1 MYEKKN
7 RTLLVVLAVITVVL
21 ALAVGAMYL
30 TLQKLQARLS
40 EQSPEASV
48 PTRED
53 VLSNPAVATMT
64 LSATGDILLA
74 QPILDYCMMEDES
87 YNFTHIF
94 RYLAPYSRAA
104 GISAINLVTT
114 LGGEKSGG
122 YTGLPK
128 YNSPDSIV
136 KALADAGFDAVLTA
150 NSHCYEDGLKGVK
163 RTAEVLRRSY
173 LFPIGTTYDKDK
185 PTWKVLESNG
195 IRVGLMC
202 YTFESDDSY
211 PAMPSINGQLF
222 DRESIAYVDT
232 FSSDNHDS
240 FLIEAEERLA
250 LMKQAGAEVSVIFM
264 HWGEEFSLEP
274 TAEQKELSQKLCNM
288 GFDVILGTHPHVVQ
302 PIHELTSEADPTHH
316 AIVCYSLGNA
326 VSNQRQGYG
335 KPLTTAHTEDGVM
348 LNLTFAKYAD
358 GSVYTEGVSALPYW
372 LNLRSESEPATY
384 TIVPLDPANRAGWK
398 ADYGLSSANLEQA
411 EASFARTM
419 AILNPALSTINNRL
433 QNAAHNRAY
442 TANLDE

>member
-1 MYEKKN
+1 MYEKKS
-7 RTLLVVLAVITVVL
+7 RTLLIVLAAVTAVL
-21 ALAVGAMYL
+21 ALLTAGMFL
-30 TLQKLQARLS
+30 TLRKLQADIAL
-40 EQSPEASV
+40 QSTLPEA
-48 PTRED
+48 PQRTD
-53 VLSNPAVATMT
+53 VLTNPAVSTVT

-74 QPILDYCMMEDES
+74 QPILDYCLMEDGS

-104 GISAINLVTT
+104 GISTIDLVTT
-114 LGGEKSGG
+114 LGGPKTDG

-150 NSHCYEDGLKGVK
+150 NSHCYEDGLNGVK
-163 RTAEVLRRSY
+163 RTAETLRKSY
-173 LFPIGTTYDKDK
+173 LFPIGTTHDKDK
-185 PTWKVLESNG
+185 PTWKILEANG
-195 IRVGLMC
+195 IKVGLMC

-211 PAMPSINGQLF
+211 PAMPSINGKLF

-232 FSSDNHDS
+232 FSSDNHDG

-250 LMKQAGAEVSVIFM
+250 LMKQAGAEVCVVFM
-264 HWGEEFSLEP
+264 HWGEEFSMEP
-274 TAEQKELSQKLCNM
+274 TGEQKLLAQRLCNM
-288 GFDVILGTHPHVVQ
+288 GFDVILGTHPHVIQ
-302 PIHELTSEADPTHH
+302 PIHELTSEDNPNHH

-335 KPLTTAHTEDGVM
+335 KPLTTAHTEDGM
-348 LNLTFAKYAD
+348 LLNLTFAKYAD

-372 LNLRSESEPATY
+372 VNMRSESEPATY
-384 TIVPLDPANRAGWK
+384 TIIPLDGANRANWA
-398 ADYGLSSANLEQA
+398 ADYGLSKDNLKQA
-411 EASFARTM
+411 ESSYERTM
-419 AILNPALSTINNRL
+419 AILSPAITIINTRL

-442 TANLDE
+442 TATLDE